1 MSIQRKESVIN
12 ADVQDE
18 LINQQFKSRIDF
30 NKTLSDKTAIFI
42 INFLGSIKFFSA
54 CCLFFFF
61 WIIWNLNFFS
71 FLKVFDPFPFPALQ
85 MIVSIFAIIL
95 SVSVLISQ
103 KRQGRFEKISQQ
115 IEFEV
120 NVRAESE
127 ITKMLEML
135 HDIQKKIGIDNK
147 DIELE
152 KMKENLD
159 IQDLHQ
165 KLDENL

>member
-1 MSIQRKESVIN
+1 VSTQTKESLIKEGARDEIIN
-12 ADVQDE
+12 K
-18 LINQQFKSRIDF
+18 QFKSRIDF

-54 CCLFFFF
+54 CCLFFF

-71 FLKVFDPFPFPALQ
+71 FIKIFDPFPFPALQ